1 MNKQVDL
8 FNVESKSADDI
19 RHKPPASMRYAYV
32 VCAVAALAG
41 LLFGFDVAVINGALI
56 FLREQ
61 FHLSDLQTEFAASSL
76 LVGCIAGASI
86 AGWLSDRYG
95 RRIVLSASALL
106 FGVSSVGAAIP
117 HQFWEFE
124 IARFIGGVAIGVAS
138 MLAPL
143 YIAEVS
149 PAHIRGRLV
158 SFNQMAVVTGIL
170 LAYLVNWSL
179 SFAGPNSWRWMFAV
193 AVIPSIGLFVG
204 LFFVPESPRWL
215 VEQKREEDALTVLQ
229 MIERPTIAQQQLREI
244 RESVVEEA
252 GSFRDLLAPSL
263 RRPMFLAVSLAIL
276 QQITGINTVLF
287 YGSIIWEQRLGAHSH
302 STAIGANV
310 TIGFINFLS
319 TILALWLIDR
329 SGRKPL
335 LMFSSGCMAICQFI
349 LGVAFLLQ
357 SPPAL
362 LILGCM
368 LLCVAAF
375 AVGLGPG
382 VWVLMAEL
390 FPTRVRGRA
399 MSVANMA
406 LWIASF
412 ILTATFLSLAHAISI
427 TGAFCVYSGMCVI
440 AFLIVWRFT
449 PETKGKT
456 LEEIEDFWRPDHLS

>member
-1 MNKQVDL
+1 MNDPIY
-8 FNVESKSADDI
+8 SKSTQLIDQSS
-19 RHKPPASMRYAYV
+19 PNSLASTRYAYM

-41 LLFGFDVAVINGALI
+41 LLFGFDIAVINGALI

-76 LVGCIAGASI
+76 LVGCIGGAGI
-86 AGWLSDRYG
+86 AGWLSDQYG
-95 RRIVLSASALL
+95 RRAVLSASALL
-106 FGVSSVGAAIP
+106 FGISSIGAAIP
-117 HQFWEFE
+117 HHFLEFE

-179 SFAGPNSWRWMFAV
+179 SFTGPSGWRWMFAV
-193 AVIPSIGLFVG
+193 AIVPSFGLFLG

-215 VEQKREEDALTVLQ
+215 VEQKRDEDALTVLQ
-229 MIERPTIAQQQLREI
+229 KIEGARTASQQLLEI
-244 RESVVEEA
+244 RASVVEEA
-252 GSFRDLLAPSL
+252 GTLRDLLAPTL

-287 YGSIIWEQRLGAHSH
+287 YGPIIWEQQLGGQTHSA
-302 STAIGANV
+302 AIGANV
-310 TIGFINFLS
+310 TIGLVNFLA
-319 TILALWLIDR
+319 TLVALWLIDR

-335 LMFSSGCMAICQFI
+335 LMISSACMAVCQLI
-349 LGVAFLLQ
+349 LGIAFLLHA
-357 SPPAL
+357 PPPL
-362 LILGCM
+362 LVLGCM
-368 LLCVAAF
+368 LLCVAAL

-399 MSVANMA
+399 MSVANIA

-412 ILTATFLSLAHAISI
+412 VLTVTFLSLAHAITI
-427 TGAFCVYSGMCVI
+427 TGAFCVYSGMCI
-440 AFLIVWRFT
+440 LAFLIVWRLT

-456 LEEIEDFWRPDHLS
+456 LEEIEAFWRTSNH